1 MNETAIQKLTSEIAS
16 RTMWADAAIEET
28 LKIASEKG
36 YLRKPEV
43 EIAYPDI
50 QKGDKIHL
58 VHRHDHPVPMEE
70 IYTARHDEDYNGR
83 LMPDDNFNL
92 TFYLMHRPEEPK
104 PQVEDLEPGTRFS
117 ASLLGDPVAEYVRG
131 RGEEVFQLRKD
142 VGVVEWSATNADF
155 AVEKVHN

>member
-1 MNETAIQKLTSEIAS
+1 MNETAIQKLTSEISS
-16 RTMWADAAIEET
+16 RTMWADAAIKET

-36 YLRKPEV
+36 YLRELEV
-43 EIAYPDI
+43 EIAFSDI

-58 VHRHDHPVPMEE
+58 VNRHGHPMPTEE
-70 IYTARHDEDYNGR
+70 IYTASEDQDYNGFV
-83 LMPDDNFNL
+83 MPDDNF

-117 ASLLGDPVAEYVRG
+117 ASLLSGAVAEFVRG

-142 VGVVEWSATNADF
+142 VGIVEWSATNADF
-155 AVEKVHN
+155 EVEKVHN